1 LTTDRFGNANSA
13 YFFNGSSYIAYP
25 DVFMENINSFT
36 FSIWFIASTFPSPD
50 SLSQCMILYKG
61 SLHGEAS
68 IHITGTNQL
77 VFSAKL
83 ADGNWYGCTV
93 NNILPNKIYH
103 VVGRYIKG
111 NELDIWL
118 NDSFK
123 GTSSIPSY
131 NLFTSTG
138 GTNSTIGAYSGYMA
152 FFNSVIDD
160 ICIYNRVSSDAEIQS
175 IYQQGGWTGN

>member
-1 LTTDRFGNANSA
+1 
-13 YFFNGSSYIAYP
+13 
-25 DVFMENINSFT
+25 
-36 FSIWFIASTFPSPD
+36 
-50 SLSQCMILYKG
+50 
-61 SLHGEAS
+61 
-68 IHITGTNQL
+68 
-77 VFSAKL
+77 
-83 ADGNWYGCTV
+83 
-93 NNILPNKIYH
+93 